1 MKWSIEDTLA
11 LGGVVV
17 IVLIV
22 VGTLFVA
29 VAQPYFEAK
38 AFNKFTSGPK
48 ATYWDAMWTELR
60 VISEATPENSN
71 K

>member
-1 MKWSIEDTLA
+1 MKWRIEDTLSLA
-11 LGGVVV
+11 GV
-17 IVLIV
+17 IVIGLIV
-22 VGTLFVA
+22 FGTLFAA

-38 AFNKFTSGPK
+38 TFNKFTSGPK

-60 VISEATPENSN
+60 VMSEGAPENSN